1 MTTISEGEGTLMDP
15 RKRAP
20 TALAQG
26 RIAVLRLEGELG
38 CAELADV
45 GAELFRQV
53 ARGRIR
59 IVLDLSAVPHLDY
72 RGVRPLMSRAE
83 LLQRNGGDVKLVGLT
98 PYLERVLYAGGAYEA
113 FLSYRSVDAAL
124 AAFERPLLRVA

>member
-1 MTTISEGEGTLMDP
+1 MDP
-15 RKRAP
+15 RKRAMAP
-20 TALAQG
+20 LTHG
-26 RIAVLRLEGELG
+26 RIAVLRLDGELG

-53 ARGRIR
+53 ARGRVR

-98 PYLERVLYAGGAYEA
+98 PYLEAVLRAGGAYAA
-113 FLSYRSVDAAL
+113 FESYRSLEAAL
-124 AAFERPLLRVA
+124 RAFELPLANVA

>member
-1 MTTISEGEGTLMDP
+1 MAGRLTH
-15 RKRAP
+15 
-20 TALAQG
+20 G

-38 CAELADV
+38 CSELSDV

-53 ARGRIR
+53 ARGRVR
-59 IVLDLSAVPHLDY
+59 IILDLSAVPHLDY

-98 PYLERVLYAGGAYEA
+98 PYLAAILLAGGAYGHFDSFSTVDEA
-113 FLSYRSVDAAL
+113 F
-124 AAFERPLLRVA
+124 AAFHLPFANVA